1 MPLASMRVC
10 QLSVLLMLATGLA
23 SLGQSMA
30 TLEGT
35 WLTADGSS
43 KIRFEPCAGALC
55 GRLIWLR
62 DPNDPATGRP
72 IRDKN
77 NPNPA
82 LRTRRLLGIAIF
94 TDILPTEPGK
104 WRAKAYNAE
113 DSNIYDVTLKRI
125 APNQLGLTGCGLAGL
140 ICKTEV
146 WTRTE

>member
-1 MPLASMRVC
+1 MRVC
-10 QLSVLLMLATGLA
+10 QLAVLLMLATGLA
-23 SLGQSMA
+23 ALGQSMA
-30 TLEGT
+30 ALEGT

-43 KIRFEPCAGALC
+43 KIRFEPCAAAMC

-62 DPNDPATGRP
+62 DPNDPETGRP

-82 LRTRRLLGIAIF
+82 LRTRPLLGIAIF
-94 TDILPTEPGK
+94 TDILPTASGK

-113 DSNIYDVTLKRI
+113 DSNVYDVTLKLI
-125 APNQLGLTGCGLAGL
+125 TPSQLGLTGCGLAGL